1 MKSSNGFSARLLA
14 IATLGDAERELRRI
28 KVDPAGIPMMAP
40 KMLSRCV
47 HLTGLKCGQANVLK
61 QEMLSLG
68 GDAAV
73 ARGTVAC
80 SIDRS
85 DAILIGTGKQL
96 HKLCRKL
103 AQQPFGLPALA
114 EELEALLANASAQ
127 PKSWRIANRELPLER
142 PLIMGILNVTPDSF
156 SDGNRFLDPQQAVDR
171 AQEMAEQG
179 ADIIDIGGES
189 TRPGAAPVDAGEE
202 VKRVLPVIEEVAGKV
217 SCAISVDTW
226 KSAVARPAM
235 AAGAGII
242 NDISGFRFDPEMA
255 AVAAQSGSGVV
266 LMHTRGTPLTMQ
278 ADTGYD
284 DLMGEVIQGLGKSV
298 EIAVGAGVERAR
310 IVVDPGIGFAKDGH
324 GNLEILRRLRE
335 LTGLG
340 FPILVGTSRKGFI
353 GKVLKRDTGDRVFG
367 TAATVAL
374 AIANGASIL
383 RVHDVAEMRDVADMA
398 HAISYVNFEL

>member
-14 IATLGDAERELRRI
+14 IVTLGDAERELRRI
-28 KVDPAGIPMMAP
+28 RVDPAGIPMMAP

-226 KSAVARPAM
+226 KSAVARPAI

-278 ADTGYD
+278 AETRYD
-284 DLMGEVIQGLGKSV
+284 DLMGEVVQGLGKSV

>member
-28 KVDPAGIPMMAP
+28 RVDPAGIPMMAP

-85 DAILIGTGKQL
+85 DAILIGTDKQV

-114 EELEALLANASAQ
+114 EELEALLASASAP
-127 PKSWRIANRELPLER
+127 PKSWRIATRELPLER

-235 AAGAGII
+235 AAGAGVI

-278 ADTGYD
+278 TETRYD